1 MEINLPL
8 PLLDG
13 DDTAVTKA
21 MRMVPLKPVMETP
34 METSLEALKEMQ
46 MMQQSCMHARME
58 CPTKAIE
65 IEEQNENNLDI
76 MRMRTVLNAI
86 SAKSWRVSP
95 QVLQQPVKIQ
105 RWRSG

>member
-1 MEINLPL
+1 MEINLPM

-21 MRMVPLKPVMETP
+21 MRMVPLKPAMETP

-46 MMQQSCMHARME
+46 MMQQSCMHAHME
-58 CPTKAIE
+58 SHTKAIE

-76 MRMRTVLNAI
+76 LKMRTVLNAI
-86 SAKSWRVSP
+86 SVKSLRVPP
-95 QVLQQPVKIQ
+95 QVMQQQVKIQ